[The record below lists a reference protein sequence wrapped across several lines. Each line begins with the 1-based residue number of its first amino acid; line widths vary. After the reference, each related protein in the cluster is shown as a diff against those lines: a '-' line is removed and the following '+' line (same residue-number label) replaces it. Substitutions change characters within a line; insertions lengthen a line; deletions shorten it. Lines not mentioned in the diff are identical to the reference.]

1 MFKAVYGAVIC
12 VIANLLEC
20 NIHAVFS
27 TRPVKGGEWCRIL
40 WGWGYVP
47 LLRIFGWE

>member
-1 MFKAVYGAVIC
+1 MFKAVYGAVISIRVQHSC
-12 VIANLLEC
+12 CFQYPA
-20 NIHAVFS
+20 
-27 TRPVKGGEWCRIL
+27 GEEWGVVQIL